1 MSCDPVWMGIDNMR
15 NNNTSKALDTLPES
29 PILWHGIM
37 IAAGRQGWIFLNPC
51 NDFLEYDA
59 LWAGHTRLYPSQRYQ
74 GVPGIPCRTIFEVRE
89 EILISLRN
97 IHLWPL
103 IHYRTVCSEFSGY
116 DTLCVRHNETGTCGP
131 QQHSHLDLAK
141 GSTDGLLPSTPNSVQ
156 RLHW

>member
-1 MSCDPVWMGIDNMR
+1 MGRAHEALPLTKISGGTWNPVQD
-15 NNNTSKALDTLPES
+15 
-29 PILWHGIM
+29 H
-37 IAAGRQGWIFLNPC
+37 F
-51 NDFLEYDA
+51 
-59 LWAGHTRLYPSQRYQ
+59 
-74 GVPGIPCRTIFEVRE
+74 FEVRE

-103 IHYRTVCSEFSGY
+103 IHYRTVCTEFSGY

-131 QQHSHLDLAK
+131 QQHSHLDLTK